1 MKKKKNKV
9 KENVNYDVMYREEMI
24 KRLAKKGFKLES
36 YGYAEN
42 GRVRLNFT
50 KE

>member
-9 KENVNYDVMYREEMI
+9 KENIDYDAMYCKEMI
-24 KRLAKKGFKLES
+24 KHLSKMGFKLES
-36 YGYAEN
+36 YGDAGN
-42 GRVRLNFT
+42 GKIRLNFT

>member
-9 KENVNYDVMYREEMI
+9 KENIDYDAMYCKEMI
-24 KRLAKKGFKLES
+24 KCLAKKCFKLES
-36 YGYAEN
+36 YGDAGN
-42 GRVRLNFT
+42 GKIRLNFT